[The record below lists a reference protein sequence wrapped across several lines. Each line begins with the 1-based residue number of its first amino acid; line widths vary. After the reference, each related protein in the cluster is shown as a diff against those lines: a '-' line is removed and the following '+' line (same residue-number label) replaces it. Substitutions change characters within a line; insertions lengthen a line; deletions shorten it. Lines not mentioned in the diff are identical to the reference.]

1 MGSKYCHE
9 IWWDGTNSEKHGINF
24 PPITAASLYLG
35 KDPGYVKENYEEML
49 KECGTSEP
57 PNWKDIQY
65 MYYALYDPAAA
76 KNMWNESIV
85 PEDGESKA
93 HTYHWICNL
102 DGLGLP
108 DFSVTADTPL
118 YSVFVK
124 NNTRTY
130 VAYNVSSVAK
140 KVTFSDGK
148 AITVPPRSMRS
159 QIARKMRF

>member
-1 MGSKYCHE
+1 
-9 IWWDGTNSEKHGINF
+9 
-24 PPITAASLYLG
+24 
-35 KDPGYVKENYEEML
+35 ML
-49 KECGTSEP
+49 RECGTSQP

-102 DGLGLP
+102 DSLGLP

-118 YSVFVK
+118 YSVFNK
-124 NNTRTY
+124 TTSEPMLFTMLHRLQKRLLFPTE
-130 VAYNVSSVAK
+130 K
-140 KVTFSDGK
+140 
-148 AITVPPRSMRS
+148 
-159 QIARKMRF
+159 

>member
-1 MGSKYCHE
+1 
-9 IWWDGTNSEKHGINF
+9 
-24 PPITAASLYLG
+24 
-35 KDPGYVKENYEEML
+35 ML
-49 KECGTSEP
+49 RECGTSQP

-102 DGLGLP
+102 DSLGLP

-118 YSVFVK
+118 YSVFNK
-124 NNTRTY
+124 NNIRTY
-130 VAYNVSSVAK
+130 VVYNASSSAK
-140 KVTFSDGK
+140 KVLFPTEK
-148 AITVPPRSMRS
+148 
-159 QIARKMRF
+159 